1 MKKCLLLLSSW
12 VLLAACSGG
21 ENAADS
27 GGSGSAEAAK
37 PAPAASSQSYRVFSE
52 QNYVPFIMH
61 DGNNK
66 VSGFEYDLLNA
77 IAQKQGFKLTFTAH
91 TWEDLFPTLARGEAD
106 IITSGLTITEERQ
119 KNMDFTD
126 SHLETETT
134 LLTKNEK
141 IHQFADMMGKRI
153 GIQNGTI
160 QTQLAEQ
167 YQKGNGEIEKYD
179 TPWLTVNAVLKNE
192 VDATLGDL
200 AVMNYYV
207 KQYPDQKIRVVRDP
221 KAQKEQLAFAV
232 KKDNAELKNKL
243 NQGLKQIKDDGTYQ
257 KIHDKWFGKVS

>member
-1 MKKCLLLLSSW
+1 MKKSLLLLTSW

-52 QNYVPFIMH
+52 ASYVPFIMH

-77 IAQKQGFKLTFTAH
+77 IAQKQGFTLTFTAH
-91 TWEDLFPTLARGEAD
+91 TWEDLFPTLARGESD
-106 IITSGLTITEERQ
+106 ILTSGISITEERQ
-119 KNMDFTD
+119 KIMDFTD
-126 SHLETETT
+126 SHLETETA

-141 IHQFADMMGKRI
+141 IQQFADMAGKKI
-153 GIQNGTI
+153 SI
-160 QTQLAEQ
+160 QTGTTQDKLAEQ
-167 YQKGNGEIEKYD
+167 HQRGNGSIEKEE
-179 TPWLTVNAVLKNE
+179 TTWRTIQAVLKNE
-192 VDATLGDL
+192 ADASLGDL

-232 KKDNAELKNKL
+232 KKDNVELKNKL

-257 KIHDKWFGKVS
+257 KIHDKWFGKAS